1 MSAGTA
7 AVTAIVVASA
17 TARALAWRRLG
28 VSSIDIGDMLLVA
41 MFAVALLGRCDPA
54 VSFGIIGRLRWT
66 AVAGSAALFLA
77 GAAVGSGWR
86 DRLWDKWRRWMERAG
101 VNPGGAAIAVGLAPA
116 SWRMAAAAA
125 LTASGALLE
134 EMLFRGFLLRWV
146 RELVGFWWAVA
157 AQAVAFGLVH
167 AVPMA
172 RAGAPAPLVAYCM
185 LMPAGIGLGLG
196 ALARWGLVYPWAVH
210 WALNWWAAVRGGGRE
225 DNGK

>member
-146 RELVGFWWAVA
+146 RELVGFCGRGGAGGGVRA
-157 AQAVAFGLVH
+157 GPRGTHGASRGACATGGLLH
-167 AVPMA
+167 ADARRNRA
-172 RAGAPAPLVAYCM
+172 RAGG
-185 LMPAGIGLGLG
+185 AGQMGAGLPVGGALG
-196 ALARWGLVYPWAVH
+196 AELV
-210 WALNWWAAVRGGGRE
+210 GGGARR
-225 DNGK
+225 GPRG